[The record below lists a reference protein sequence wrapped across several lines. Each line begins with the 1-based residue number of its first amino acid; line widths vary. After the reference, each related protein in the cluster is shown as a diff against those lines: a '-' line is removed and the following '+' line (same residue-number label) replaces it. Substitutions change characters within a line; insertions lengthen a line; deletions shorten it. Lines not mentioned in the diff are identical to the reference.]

1 MRPADQADVW
11 WRNAT
16 VYCLDVETF
25 QDSNGDGIGD
35 FRGLT
40 SRIDHLARLGV
51 TCLWLMPFYPS
62 PNRDDGYDVA
72 DYYSVDPRLGTLG
85 DFVEM
90 MRTARHHGIRVIA
103 DLVVNHTSDQ
113 HPWFQESRSSRDNPK
128 RDWYVWRDSPP
139 EGAPQAVIFP
149 DEEDSLWR
157 HDEATDQYYLHHF
170 YRHQP
175 DLNISNPDVR
185 DEIARVM
192 GFWMELGLSGFRVDA
207 VPYLLTTS
215 HVQGADV
222 ETDPHSY
229 MRALSSFMTRRSGDA
244 IMLGEVNVPYEE
256 LMRFFGDGGDELDL
270 SFDFP
275 GMQVMFLALA
285 RQDARPMREAMASRP
300 LAPRDTRWAT
310 FVRNHDELTLDQL
323 TPEQRDEVFAAFGP
337 EPDMQVFGRGLR
349 RRLPSM
355 VEGDQ
360 ERMRMVYSLLFS
372 LPGTPVLF
380 YGEEI
385 GMVENLDVP
394 GRSSVRTPMQWEP
407 GPTGGFTTAGVE
419 QMRRPMP
426 ARPFGPDHISVEAQ
440 RGDPDSLLTYMS
452 RLAGH
457 RREMPHF
464 GWGDI
469 EWLES
474 DAPSVL
480 AHRAELD
487 GESVIAVHHLG
498 EAPVE
503 VTLTTGLPR
512 GTMVRDQLAT
522 GAGVAEPLE
531 VSAAGTLTLTL
542 GRYAACWLRQLTSPT
557 PAG

>member
-1 MRPADQADVW
+1 MRPANQADVW

-113 HPWFQESRSSRDNPK
+113 HPWFQESRSSLDNPK
-128 RDWYVWRDSPP
+128 RDWYVWRDEPP

-157 HDEATDQYYLHHF
+157 RDEATGQYYLHHF

-207 VPYLLTTS
+207 VPYLLTTG
-215 HVQGADV
+215 HTQGADV

-244 IMLGEVNVPYEE
+244 IMLGEVNVPYDE

-275 GMQVMFLALA
+275 GMQAMYLALA
-285 RQDARPMREAMASRP
+285 RRDAGPLRDAMVSRP

-323 TPEQRDEVFAAFGP
+323 SPEQRDEVFAAFGP

-355 VEGDQ
+355 FGGDQ
-360 ERMRMVYSLLFS
+360 DRIRMVYSLLFS

-407 GPTGGFTTAGVE
+407 GPTGGFTTADVD

-440 RGDPDSLLTYMS
+440 RGDPDSLLTAMS
-452 RLAGH
+452 RLADL

-464 GWGDI
+464 GWGDV

-498 EAPVE
+498 EAPLE
-503 VTLTTGLPR
+503 VTLTTGLEP
-512 GTMVRDQLAT
+512 GTRVRDQLAS
-522 GAGVAEPLE
+522 GAGVAEPVE
-531 VSAAGTLTLTL
+531 VAADGTLTLTL
-542 GRYAACWLRQLTSPT
+542 GRYAARWLRQVS
-557 PAG
+557 